1 MLGEGIIYQ
10 RLNAFLSR
18 HDDSVWQP
26 DIARRFRYQPMSKWR
41 SL

>member
-10 RLNAFLSR
+10 RLNVILSR
-18 HDDSVWQP
+18 LDDSVWQP
-26 DIARRFRYQPMSKWR
+26 DIARRFRYQPMSRWW